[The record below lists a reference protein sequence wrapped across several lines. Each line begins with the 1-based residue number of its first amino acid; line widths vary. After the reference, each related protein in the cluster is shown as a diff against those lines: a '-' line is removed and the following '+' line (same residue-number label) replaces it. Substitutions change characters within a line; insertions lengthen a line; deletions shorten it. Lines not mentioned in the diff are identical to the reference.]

1 MDALLQLLSGQHLLF
16 LVIGVALGLTVG
28 ILPGLGGIAG
38 LSLVLPFIYGT
49 DPGAALAMM
58 IGLTSVTATSDTFPS
73 VLMGIPG
80 TASSQAT
87 VLDGF
92 PLSKQGQAA
101 RALGAAFT
109 ASLIGGVFG
118 AIVLTGAIFV
128 AKPIILSIGFG
139 EQLMLVLLALTMVG
153 MLTGESPAKGLASCG
168 LGLLIG
174 AIGTAFTTAEMRM
187 AFDNLYLTDGV
198 PLVIVG
204 LGMFA
209 VPEIVDL
216 LRRQRTISETG
227 VLGAGWM
234 QGLRDAIAHK
244 WIVLRCS
251 GIGCLIGALPGLGG
265 SVIDWIAYGH
275 IKQISK
281 DKSQFG
287 HGDIRGVIAP
297 ESANNA
303 KEGGA
308 LIPTLLFGIPGSGSM
323 ALLLGGLILIGVEP
337 GPGMVD
343 EHLDLS
349 FVIIWSIAVANLF
362 GAGACLVLAQ
372 PISKLTTIR
381 YALIAP
387 FMFAIIFFAA
397 FQATRDWGDMI
408 GLIVLGTLGVYMK
421 RFGWSRPALL
431 IGFVLSKKVEDA
443 VYQTVQAYGF
453 SFLDRPIVLIL
464 LALVV
469 LSVIA
474 ALRAKSHGPDPRQVA
489 VHTTEN
495 RGPQIAFL
503 LVVSLLPIWA
513 IVDTAPRVFSMWVY
527 PVTAAVV
534 TFVPLAV
541 IGARLVFGREP
552 HVVFFDSERD
562 RESALPDRPS
572 NVHYLLWLL
581 GLLVGA
587 ALIGFVFAIA
597 AFIFIFLQVKARA
610 PVVGSIIGTA
620 AFVLLL
626 AVLGNMLV
634 LEYPAGLLQ
643 DYVPMPWPFIN

>member
-1 MDALLQLLSGQHLLF
+1 LSGQHLLF
-16 LVIGVALGLTVG
+16 LVLGVALGLAVG

-49 DPGAALAMM
+49 DPGPALAMM

-109 ASLIGGVFG
+109 ASLFGGVFG
-118 AIVLTGAIFV
+118 ALVLTGAIFI
-128 AKPIILSIGFG
+128 AKPIILAIGFG

-153 MLTGESPAKGLASCG
+153 MLTGASAAKGLASCG

-187 AFDNLYLTDGV
+187 AFDHLYLTDGV
-198 PLVIVG
+198 PLIIVG

-216 LRRQRTISETG
+216 LRRQRTISESG
-227 VLGAGWM
+227 VLGAGWV
-234 QGLRDAIAHK
+234 QGFRDAIEHR

-281 DKSQFG
+281 DKSRFG

-337 GPGMVD
+337 GPEMVT
-343 EHLDLS
+343 ENLDLS
-349 FVIIWSIAVANLF
+349 FVIIWSIAVANIF
-362 GAGACLVLAQ
+362 GAGACLLLA
-372 PISKLTTIR
+372 PSISKLTTIR
-381 YALIAP
+381 YTLIAP
-387 FMFAIIFFAA
+387 FMFSIIFFAA
-397 FQATRDWGDMI
+397 YQATRDWGDI
-408 GLIVLGTLGVYMK
+408 VGLLLLGTLGIYMK

-443 VYQTVQAYGF
+443 VYQTVQAYGL
-453 SFLDRPIVLIL
+453 SFLDRPVVLVL

-469 LSVIA
+469 LSAII
-474 ALRAKSHGPDPRQVA
+474 ALRTKSRGFDPRQTPEHSA
-489 VHTTEN
+489 EKPW
-495 RGPQIAFL
+495 PQIMFL
-503 LVVSLLPIWA
+503 LVVLVLPIWA

-527 PVTAAVV
+527 PVTAAVL
-534 TFVPLAV
+534 TLIPLIW
-541 IGARLVFGREP
+541 IGTRLVLGREP
-552 HVVFFDSERD
+552 NVVFFDSEHKTVDSFPEKR
-562 RESALPDRPS
+562 SAL
-572 NVHYLLWLL
+572 HYILWLV
-581 GLLVGA
+581 GLLIGS

-597 AFIFIFLQVKARA
+597 IFIFVFLRVKARTTILSSA
-610 PVVGSIIGTA
+610 LGAT

-626 AVLGNMLV
+626 GTLGNLLV
-634 LEYPAGLLQ
+634 LEYPTGLLQ
-643 DYVPMPWPFIN
+643 AYWPMPWPFIN